1 MGCGIIKIESEALTT
16 IESRINFRIP
26 GANNLP
32 NYVKCNIIRNKKLEA
47 IPEVRSYL
55 EISIRNE

>member
-1 MGCGIIKIESEALTT
+1 MGCGIIKIKSETLTT
-16 IESRINFRIP
+16 IESRVNIKIP

-32 NYVKCNIIRNKKLEA
+32 DYVKGNIIRNNKLEV